1 MKKIWRILSAV
12 GRMKKINK
20 YAIIVFLCAFALR
33 AFAFENKIALYEKAK
48 YNDSFKHF
56 SYVNPDAPKGGRLV
70 MPEYGGFD
78 NFNPFIF
85 KGSASGTV
93 ANLIWDSLG
102 VTPEDD
108 ISVVYPLIAKGFEK
122 SENYIDFILDGR
134 ARFADGSKV
143 SADDVVF
150 SFYALTQKGAPIYR
164 VYYADVEKAEK
175 IDDERVRFYFREGM
189 QNKEL
194 PMILAQFKIFPKKD
208 WETRDF
214 AKPSL
219 QIPLGGGPYK
229 IKTFQA
235 GKYIVL
241 ERDKNYWAKDLPSRK
256 GFFNF
261 DEIRIDYYQD
271 TTVTLQALFAGN
283 IDVREEYIA
292 KIWATGYDN
301 NLVKS
306 GKVIK
311 KAFEHHDP
319 AVLQH
324 FALNLRRDKFKDKNV
339 RRALDLAFNFD
350 FANEKLFY
358 RSYKRLY
365 SYFTNTGFE
374 ATGLPEGREKEI
386 LEEYKDKLDES
397 VFDTPFTLPD
407 NSTPEK
413 MRANLKEAVRL
424 FGKAGYQIID
434 GKMTNLKTGEPFEF
448 EILSNSA
455 NGTTFTR
462 VLLPYIN
469 NLKKIG
475 VKAVFRNLEVNIF
488 KNRMDNFDFD
498 SAIMSYRIS
507 AMPGNELKEMY
518 GSKAANVNGS
528 YNIAGIQNEVADDL
542 ITKIIAADEK
552 EEYEAYIK
560 ALDRVLLN
568 EYYLIFQW
576 YSPYN
581 RVGYVNKFGIPETE
595 EKVGFQPFTWWAK
608 EK

>member
-1 MKKIWRILSAV
+1 MKKITEY
-12 GRMKKINK
+12 K
-20 YAIIVFLCAFALR
+20 AIIAFIFSFVLGLR
-33 AFAFENKIALYEKAK
+33 AFAYENKIALYGKAK
-48 YNDSFKHF
+48 YDDHFTHF

-102 VTPEDD
+102 VTPDDD
-108 ISVVYPLIAKGFEK
+108 ISVVYPLIAKGFEQD
-122 SENYIDFILDGR
+122 ENYIDFILDER
-134 ARFADGSKV
+134 ARFADGSKIT
-143 SADDVVF
+143 ADDVIF
-150 SFYALTQKGAPIYR
+150 SFHALTEKGAPIYR

-175 IDDERVRFYFREGM
+175 ISDERVRFYFRENA

-219 QIPLGGGPYK
+219 QIPLGNGPYK
-229 IKTFQA
+229 IKSFQA
-235 GKYIVL
+235 GKYIIL
-241 ERDKNYWAKDLPSRK
+241 ERDKNYWAKDLPARK

-292 KIWATGYDN
+292 KIWETGYN
-301 NLVKS
+301 NHLVKS
-306 GKVIK
+306 GKIIK
-311 KAFEHHDP
+311 KAFEHHNP

-324 FALNLRRDKFKDKNV
+324 FALNLRRDKFKNKNV

-358 RSYKRLY
+358 HSYKRLY

-386 LEEYKDKLDES
+386 LDQYKNRLSSDIFTK
-397 VFDTPFTLPD
+397 PFTLPD
-407 NSTPEK
+407 NSTPSK

-424 FGKAGYQIID
+424 FKKAGYEIVK
-434 GKMTNLKTGEPFEF
+434 GKMTNIKTGEPFEF

-488 KNRMDNFDFD
+488 KNRIDNFDFD
-498 SAIMSYRIS
+498 SAILSYRIS
-507 AMPGNELKEMY
+507 AMPGNELREMY
-518 GSKAANVNGS
+518 GSKAAFVNGS
-528 YNIAGIQNEVADDL
+528 YNVAGIQNEVADEL
-542 ITKIIAADEK
+542 IAKIIAADEK
-552 EEYEAYIK
+552 EDYEAHIK

-581 RVGYVNKFGIPETE
+581 RVGYINKFGIPETT
-595 EKVGFQPFTWWAK
+595 EKVGFQPFTWWVK
-608 EK
+608 EN